1 MLTGSLPHAATYR
14 MVDPASRHSK
24 TIAAARETQMS
35 DVDPERIRIMAEAA
49 RVPLRADAPA
59 RVARAVAPNVARFA
73 AEKLALALETEP
85 STFIVVQRR
94 EIDP

>member
-1 MLTGSLPHAATYR
+1 
-14 MVDPASRHSK
+14 
-24 TIAAARETQMS
+24 MS
-35 DVDPERIRIMAEAA
+35 DLDPERIRIMAEAA

-59 RVARAVAPNVARFA
+59 RIARAVAPNVARFA

-85 STFIVVQRR
+85 STFVVVQRR